1 MIWQNSKLVN
11 DTKLVISAGF
21 GYKSVNWRR
30 NWASLG
36 LIMAAG
42 GMGVGCTHP
51 SKYWAQKMKVGPD
64 YFRPETKTSPDWIDA
79 NNSRVRAEISPD
91 LRWWEQFNDPTL
103 NELVESAYRENY
115 QLKDA
120 GFRVLAARANY
131 NIKVGQFM
139 PQVQS
144 QMTGYDRV
152 AISPNLAF
160 GSLLPK
166 KAFSVWSTGFNLT
179 WEMDVWGKFR
189 RNIES
194 SEASYQA
201 SVEEYDGILVSLVS
215 DMAGYYVDYRVAEAQ
230 VVSLLKYVELMKGS
244 LEVTEERF
252 KGGATTQVDVEQ
264 AKLNL
269 AQTQAQIPLYQ
280 QKSRM
285 AANAICLLLGI
296 APEELSGRLGIKPI
310 PAAPLEAQPGLPA
323 ELIRRRPDVRQAER
337 NLAAQCAQIGVAEAE
352 LYPSFVIN
360 GYLGL
365 WSSDINSVFTPNS
378 LMGRIGPSVDWK
390 ILNYGRLLNNIRVQ
404 DAKFQALGAAYQQTV
419 LNAGREAENGL
430 IEYIKADEAAKLQ
443 AKAVDA
449 AMKSVELAKIQYL
462 EGTVDFNRVY
472 LLEREA
478 VKEQIL
484 LNENLGLVSQGIIHT
499 YRALGGGWE
508 MRLEEPALG
517 EMENR
522 PSPRTEGAFPNDYD
536 QKPRPAG
543 FGYWRELFQRHKA
556 P

>member
-1 MIWQNSKLVN
+1 MIWQESNPRNGPKPAASSGIGV
-11 DTKLVISAGF
+11 
-21 GYKSVNWRR
+21 KSGNWRR
-30 NWASLG
+30 RWATLG
-36 LIMAAG
+36 LMMAAG

-51 SKYWAQKMKVGPD
+51 SQYWAQKMKVGPD
-64 YFRPETKTSPDWIDA
+64 YFRPEAKTSPDWIDS
-79 NNSRVRAEISPD
+79 NNSRVRPEISPD

-103 NELVESAYRENY
+103 NELVETAYRENY

-139 PQVQS
+139 PQAQS

-152 AISPNLAF
+152 AISPNLAI

-166 KAFSVWSTGFNLT
+166 KAFSVWSTGFNLS

-194 SEASYQA
+194 AEASYQA

-215 DMAGYYVDYRVAEAQ
+215 DMAGYYVDYRVAETQ
-230 VVSLLKYVELMKGS
+230 VESLLKYVELMKGS
-244 LEVTEERF
+244 LEVVEERF

-269 AQTQAQIPLYQ
+269 AQTQAQIPFYQ
-280 QKSRM
+280 KKSRM
-285 AANAICLLLGI
+285 ATNAICLLLGI
-296 APEELSGRLGIKPI
+296 APEELSGRLGKKPI

-365 WSSDINSVFTPNS
+365 WSSDISSVFTPNS

-404 DAKFQALGAAYQQTV
+404 DSKFQSLGAAYQQTV

-484 LNENLGLVSQGIIHT
+484 LNDNLGLVSQGIIHT

-517 EMENR
+517 EMEQR
-522 PSPRTEGAFPNDYD
+522 PSPRTEGAFSNDYD
-536 QKPRPAG
+536 RKPRPAG

>member
-1 MIWQNSKLVN
+1 MIWQNSKPVN

-30 NWASLG
+30 SWASLG

-139 PQVQS
+139 PQAQS

-179 WEMDVWGKFR
+179 WEMDIWGKFR

-269 AQTQAQIPLYQ
+269 AQTQVQIPLYQ

-517 EMENR
+517 EMESR